1 MKRVALPLTGF
12 EIPQISL
19 GCMSLPEDSL
29 KAGKII
35 HQALEWGINLLDTA
49 DLYQKGINEENV
61 GKAIKNRREE
71 VLLSSKVGNQWRPD
85 GSGWDWNPRKS
96 YILKA
101 IEKSLQRLQTDY
113 LDFYLLHG
121 GTIDDPWD
129 ETLEAFELLKQQGKI
144 RAFGISSIRPNV
156 IRKVLE
162 KDPPALI
169 MMQYSP
175 LDRRPEESVFPKLE
189 KSSTRVLVRGSL
201 AKGLLLDK
209 KPIAYLEHTSE
220 EVKTIQKEIENTG
233 LDPQAVLLAF
243 GLSQKA
249 VASLSV
255 GVSSLDQ
262 VNKLAKAYEA
272 SQSIPLELIETLRQ
286 KIPAFTYENHR

>member
-1 MKRVALPLTGF
+1 MKRVALPLTEF

-29 KAGKII
+29 KAEKII
-35 HQALEWGINLLDTA
+35 NQALELGINLLDTA

-101 IEKSLQRLQTDY
+101 IEKSFQRLQTDY

-129 ETLEAFELLKQQGKI
+129 ETLEAFELLKKQGKI

-162 KDPPALI
+162 KDPPSLI

-209 KPIAYLEHTSE
+209 KPTAYLDHSLE

-262 VNKLAKAYEA
+262 VHKLAKAYEA

>member
-1 MKRVALPLTGF
+1 MKRIALPLTEF

-29 KAGKII
+29 KARKII
-35 HQALEWGINLLDTA
+35 HQALELGFNLLDTA

-85 GSGWDWNPRKS
+85 GSGWDWNPRKP
-96 YILKA
+96 YILEA

-209 KPIAYLEHTSE
+209 KPTAYLDHSLE

-233 LDPQAVLLAF
+233 LDSQAVLLAF